1 MRLLTENG
9 QNRFL
14 RILIF
19 GFFFLFSVHTYRA
32 LEPSKILIKN
42 LLHAADSVPSISD
55 GPQNLAANVKEGCKD
70 FDVLNLTLEEFQLL
84 TTWVNESKRAEHQES
99 SILAQKEKNKLLKQV
114 VVQKIK
120 EMEGIEKRIS
130 VLVKAKS
137 DIEESHMKEI
147 VKMFETMKPQ
157 VAAPIFA
164 QLSPQVLLNIL
175 QKMKGAK
182 IALILSQLPP
192 EKAAKITE
200 VMTYLAHGVEPI
212 A

>member
-14 RILIF
+14 RVLIF
-19 GFFFLFSVHTYRA
+19 GFFFLFSLHTYRA
-32 LEPSKILIKN
+32 LGPSKIWVKN
-42 LLHAADSVPSISD
+42 LLHAAESAPSTSD
-55 GPQNLAANVKEGCKD
+55 GPQNLAANVKEGRKD
-70 FDVLNLTLEEFQLL
+70 FDILNLTLEEFQLL
-84 TTWVNESKRAEHQES
+84 TTWVNESKRAESQNASIHAQE
-99 SILAQKEKNKLLKQV
+99 ERNKVLKQV
-114 VVQKIK
+114 VDKKIQ
-120 EMEGIEKRIS
+120 EMEDIEQRLAA
-130 VLVKAKS
+130 LVKAKS

-164 QLSPQVLLNIL
+164 QLSPQVLLEIL

-182 IALILSQLPP
+182 IALILGQLSP

-200 VMTYLAHGVEPI
+200 VMTYLAHGIEPM

>member
-32 LEPSKILIKN
+32 IEPSKIWIKN
-42 LLHAADSVPSISD
+42 LLHAADSAPSTSD
-55 GPQNLAANVKEGCKD
+55 GPQNLAANVKEGRKD

-120 EMEGIEKRIS
+120 EMEDIEKRLA

-182 IALILSQLPP
+182 IALILAQLPP